1 MRPTTFLGLIT
12 IALLTFSCVGKK
24 KYEAALA
31 KNELDSQG
39 FENRISILDREILKK
54 NKRIDTLSLQYA
66 TTKGA
71 NEALLATQ
79 DKHLDRIDEVQA
91 QLDNARKDKSST
103 AQDLNSEVRERD
115 LIIKDKNNQLA
126 RISGTIDKFEK
137 DNEAKIGNLRWEL
150 EQAFAEKQSV
160 EYVNQELRIIL
171 DDDLLFRPDHARVRT
186 AGIENLKKI
195 ADFMNTNPT
204 LRLYVIGNTDNKKAK
219 NYKDNWDYSVIKAS
233 NVVKVLTG
241 EHGLSP
247 SRVIAAGKGEFSP
260 KASNE
265 TADGKAANRRIE
277 FIILPRLDRLVKDLR
292 KIAIG
297 EEKDN

>member
-24 KYEAALA
+24 KFEAALA

-39 FENRISILDREILKK
+39 FENRISILDREILQKK
-54 NKRIDTLSLQYA
+54 RQIDTLSLRYA
-66 TTKGA
+66 ETRGA
-71 NEALLATQ
+71 NGALLATQ

-103 AQDLNSEVRERD
+103 AQDLTSEVRDRD
-115 LIIKDKNNQLA
+115 QTIKDKTNQLA

-137 DNEAKIGNLRWEL
+137 ENEAKIGNLRWEL

-171 DDDLLFRPDHARVRT
+171 NDELLFRSNNARVRT
-186 AGIENLKKI
+186 AGIQNLKKI
-195 ADFMNTNPT
+195 ADFMNSNPT

-265 TADGKAANRRIE
+265 TTDGKTANRRIE
-277 FIILPRLDRLVKDLR
+277 FIIIPRLDRLVKDLK

-297 EEKDN
+297 EE